1 MTLYRSTLL
10 LLTCVTFLGVIPEP
24 ARSYTGVRSRA
35 SAPEAPSPL
44 LLASSLNLA
53 QSPPIEGASA
63 SASTTASSS
72 PSSITPG
79 TTLQPGAQGPAVK
92 QLQTTLK
99 LLGYFDGAAD
109 GTYSPSTETAVL
121 NFQKAIGLS
130 PDGVAGPSTL
140 SRLQEL
146 QSAKTEAPKPTP
158 TPAQEAKSAG
168 PQRSWLGW
176 LVGVIAIAAIGTGIL
191 YSLLRAS
198 GQSKQP
204 KTLASRNSSTPS
216 LPGADTNPVEPS
228 VSNPHTPAVEVSS
241 NGHSVPAIAVDGKQ
255 SEAFSETSNSES
267 LPVRETT
274 RLAKINIVDELVKD
288 LRSPDPAKRRKA
300 IWELGQRGDT
310 QAVQPLVDLMID
322 SDSKQRSLILASLSE
337 IGVRTLKPMNRAL
350 AISLQDENPE
360 VRKNA
365 IRDITRIYDLVGQI
379 SQLLRH
385 ATEDPDTEVQETA
398 RWALNQV
405 NRIKTIANVENVP
418 ALKNS
423 VSPPESLPESLS
435 DP

>member
-10 LLTCVTFLGVIPEP
+10 LLTCATFLGVIPEP
-24 ARSYTGVRSRA
+24 ARSYPGVRSRVSTSEA
-35 SAPEAPSPL
+35 HSAYR
-44 LLASSLNLA
+44 LNSTLRLA
-53 QSPPIEGASA
+53 QALPVEPAPTTPQPI
-63 SASTTASSS
+63 SSS
-72 PSSITPG
+72 PSPA
-79 TTLQPGAQGPAVK
+79 TTLQPGAQGPAVQ
-92 QLQTTLK
+92 QLQSTLK
-99 LLGYFDGAAD
+99 LLGYYEGPVN
-109 GTYSPSTETAVL
+109 GNYEQSTEIAVL

-130 PDGVAGPSTL
+130 ADGVAGPSTL

-146 QSAKTEAPKPTP
+146 QKAQTTAPKPTP
-158 TPAQEAKSAG
+158 ASAPDPAPAKSQG
-168 PQRSWLGW
+168 RWIGW
-176 LVGVIAIAAIGTGIL
+176 LIGVIAIAATGTGIL
-191 YSLLRAS
+191 YLLNRAS
-198 GQSKQP
+198 SSSKQP
-204 KTLASRNSSTPS
+204 HPLPEPDSSPAGFLEPEVNRSEAPAPPS
-216 LPGADTNPVEPS
+216 PHADTPR
-228 VSNPHTPAVEVSS
+228 PAVKTSS
-241 NGHSVPAIAVDGKQ
+241 NGHSATGVAVNGSSSSQARNPK
-255 SEAFSETSNSES
+255 E

-274 RLAKINIVDELVKD
+274 RLPKINIVEELIQD

-310 QAVQPLVDLMID
+310 HAVQPLVDLMMD

-385 ATEDPDTEVQETA
+385 ATEDPDAEVQETA

-405 NRIKTIANVENVP
+405 NRIKTIANAEGVP
-418 ALKNS
+418 ALKNA
-423 VSPPESLPESLS
+423 VSPPEILPENISES
-435 DP
+435 